1 MQVEQKNIWEDV
13 AQNTKHDKSNKAI
26 AAYQANM
33 PAAVPAAFGG
43 QESYVQQKAAVSE
56 AGNID
61 MATYSNPAKQGKE
74 EKTVAEKMMEQETTS
89 GQARSNEIAVVANTT
104 SPEDLKK
111 MEDDGFSISDTDSHT
126 IITVTDKIKAALAK
140 AGVDVSSMG
149 GTLTKEQLEEITG
162 SPVVTQQIMGALEGN
177 DLPAT
182 EENMQDVADA
192 LAQAASIPEI
202 TEQAI
207 SYLLKNNMEPSIRNL
222 YLSNYSSSAE
232 NVMEPEQ
239 SGIDFDAL
247 MPQIMQIIEQAGLS
261 SDENAVDN
269 SKWLVANQI
278 PLTPENLQYLT
289 QLQGLSED
297 LQMDDIDWNQV
308 VDSMAKTIAAGK
320 RPAEA
325 SMLTARRQMEES
337 RLVMTSEAAATMEKA
352 GVEMDLQPLT
362 DLVEDLKAQ
371 EREYYKDLLSGAG
384 VEPSEKNI
392 DLMAETMDVFAE
404 LKQQPA
410 YVIGQIDENNTIQE
424 IHDTGAQMQRAF
436 AQANESYE
444 TLMTAPRPDMGDSIT
459 KAFSNVD
466 DILQDLQLD
475 TSEGNRRAVR
485 ILAYNNTEI
494 TPENIR
500 EVKALDEQMQRAFSS
515 MKPAVTLEMIRRGE
529 NPLDMNMEQLNQA
542 AQEISQENGIEE
554 QERFSKYLWK
564 LEQNHEISEEER
576 SSYIGVYRLIAQVEK
591 GDGAALGFLMNQGAD
606 VTMRNLLRA
615 VRSEKKSGLDY
626 QVDDDFDGVDST
638 TNGPKIDEQISAAFQ
653 QNCLRDVM
661 EYISP
666 EKLSRLGEDEW
677 QNMSPEQL
685 AEALKQMDESVGE
698 QEAEKSYRQE
708 QLAQYQQLADAPEE
722 VYTYLERYDIPN
734 SMVNIMAASE
744 MLRKPNQM
752 MERLFKENHFSKDS
766 MAEIAD
772 MKEQVL
778 EQFSEALKNPSDLA
792 DAMETLADVAEHVMD
807 TMIIEDPDVRM
818 IDIRKMRQMSAQFQI
833 GAKKSQEECYVIPM
847 QTGDTVTGVSLKIV
861 RGKKEKGLV
870 DIFLDG
876 EKAGKITASFQAKSD
891 RISGTIVTSEEETA
905 RQIEQHLEELQ
916 NAMQEPADIHVACA
930 KDLSLAQFEM
940 SGIRRE
946 SEMKEQG
953 ELEEDRSNQVQTTRL
968 YHTAEVFINSI
979 KFLLTKAKDL

>member
-13 AQNTKHDKSNKAI
+13 TRNAKRDNSNRAI

-33 PAAVPAAFGG
+33 PDAGAVAAFGG
-43 QESYVQQKAAVSE
+43 QEAYVQQKTAVSE

-61 MATYSNPAKQGKE
+61 MATYSNPAKQGQE
-74 EKTVAEKMMEQETTS
+74 EKTVAEKIAGQEISS

-104 SPEDLKK
+104 STEDLKK
-111 MEDDGFSISDTDSHT
+111 MEEDGFSISDADSHT

-162 SPVVTQQIMGALEGN
+162 SPVVTQQIMDSLAAN

-182 EENMQDVADA
+182 EENVQDSAEA

-202 TEQAI
+202 TKQAM
-207 SYLLKNNMEPSIRNL
+207 SYLLKNDMEPTIRNL

-232 NVMEPEQ
+232 NIVEPEQ
-239 SGIDFDAL
+239 SGIDFGSL
-247 MPQIMQIIEQAGLS
+247 MPQIREIIAEAGLS
-261 SDENAVDN
+261 DDEHAVDN

-289 QLQGLSED
+289 DLQGLSDD
-297 LQMDDIDWNQV
+297 LQTDHIDWNQI
-308 VDSMAKTIAAGK
+308 VDSMAKAIAAGK
-320 RPAEA
+320 RPADA
-325 SMLTARRQMEES
+325 SMITARRQMEEA
-337 RLVMTSEAAATMEKA
+337 RLVMTSEASVAMEKA
-352 GVEMDLQPLT
+352 GVEMDLAPLA
-362 DLVEDLKAQ
+362 DLVEDLKSQ
-371 EREYYKDLLSGAG
+371 EREYYKDLLAGAG
-384 VEPSEKNI
+384 VEPSEKNV

-410 YVIGQIDENNTIQE
+410 YVIGQVDADDSVQE
-424 IHDTGAQMQRAF
+424 IHDAGAQMQRAF

-444 TLMTAPRPDMGDSIT
+444 TLMTAPRSDMGDSIT

-475 TSEGNRRAVR
+475 TSETNRRAVR

-494 TPENIR
+494 TPENIM
-500 EVKALDEQMQRAFSS
+500 EVKALDEQMQRAFSN

-529 NPLDMNMEQLNQA
+529 NPLDMTMEQLNQA
-542 AQEISQENGIEE
+542 AQEIQQENGTQE

-576 SSYIGVYRLIAQVEK
+576 SSYIGIYRLIAQVEK
-591 GDGAALGFLMNQGAD
+591 GDGAALGFLMNQGSD

-638 TNGPKIDEQISAAFQ
+638 AEGPKIDEQISAAFQ

-661 EYISP
+661 EHISP
-666 EKLSRLGEDEW
+666 EKLSRLGEEKW

-685 AEALKQMDESVGE
+685 AEALRQMDESVGE

-708 QLAQYQQLADAPEE
+708 QLAQYQQLAETPED

-734 SMVNIMAASE
+734 SMVNVMAASE
-744 MLRKPNQM
+744 MLRKPNRM
-752 MERLFKENHFSKDS
+752 MERLFQH
-766 MAEIAD
+766 
-772 MKEQVL
+772 
-778 EQFSEALKNPSDLA
+778 
-792 DAMETLADVAEHVMD
+792 VAEHVMD
-807 TMIIEDPDVRM
+807 TMIVEDPDVRT
-818 IDIRKMRQMSAQFQI
+818 IDIREMRQMTAQFQI
-833 GAKKSQEECYVIPM
+833 GAKQSQEECYVIPM
-847 QTGDTVTGVSLKIV
+847 QTGDSVTGVSLKIV
-861 RGKKEKGLV
+861 RGKKKKGLV

-876 EKAGKITASFQAKSD
+876 EKAGKITASFQVKSD
-891 RISGTIVTSEEETA
+891 RISGTIVTGREETA
-905 RQIEQHLEELQ
+905 KQIEEHLQELQ
-916 NAMQEPADIHVACA
+916 DAMQEPADIHVAYTP
-930 KDLSLAQFEM
+930 DLSLSQFEM

-979 KFLLTKAKDL
+979 KSLLTKTKDL